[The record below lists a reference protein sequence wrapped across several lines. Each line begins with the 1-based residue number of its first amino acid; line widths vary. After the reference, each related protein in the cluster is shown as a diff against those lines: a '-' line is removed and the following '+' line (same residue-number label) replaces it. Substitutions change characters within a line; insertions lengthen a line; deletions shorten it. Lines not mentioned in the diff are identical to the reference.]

1 MKEKISII
9 IPSYNNKSFL
19 AEAVHSALQQ
29 SETGEVI
36 VVDDASTDGSLE
48 LALSLAAEDHRV
60 KLIRQWPNAG
70 AGAARNRGIEAAAF
84 PWISF
89 LDADDY
95 FLPNRFQALFRTFRQ
110 DPHLDGG
117 YDAIVH
123 HVEAPGLTR
132 DELLNIGEATTDIRA
147 FHSIPPEQL
156 FSALLFLP
164 RFWIPMVGLT
174 VRKSFLDQHQIRF
187 DPSLRYTEDT
197 DFIYRC
203 VLKGRFSGSGA
214 SRALIVRRIHSHNS
228 VRDHPTV
235 WQQQRAA
242 FFQKWRQEILHH
254 DWPAAINRYFVKSWL
269 QHHPLVQPVLHL
281 AFLRYSFKAILL
293 TALLIRYPSLIR
305 KCSLNQSQPYKG
317 H

>member
-19 AEAVHSALQQ
+19 AQAVHSALQQ

-36 VVDDASTDGSLE
+36 IVDDASTDGSLE
-48 LALSLAAEDHRV
+48 LVLSLAAKDHRV
-60 KLIRQWPNAG
+60 RLIRQSPNAG
-70 AGAARNRGIEAAAF
+70 AGAARNRGIEVAAF

-95 FLPNRFQALFRTFRQ
+95 FLPNRFQALFHTFSL
-110 DPHLDGG
+110 DPNLDGG
-117 YDAIVH
+117 YDAVIH
-123 HVEAPGLTR
+123 HFEDPGLAAA
-132 DELLNIGEATTDIRA
+132 DLLNIGEATADIRS

-156 FSALLFLP
+156 FSALLFQP

-214 SRALIVRRIHSHNS
+214 SQAMIVRRIHSHNS

-235 WQQQRAA
+235 WRQQRAA
-242 FFQKWRQEILHH
+242 FFQKWRQEILYH
-254 DWPAAINRYFVKSWL
+254 DWPAAINHYFVKSWL

-305 KCSLNQSQPYKG
+305 KCSFSQIQPYKG

>member
-19 AEAVHSALQQ
+19 AQAVHSALQQ

-36 VVDDASTDGSLE
+36 IVDDASTDGSLE
-48 LALSLAAEDHRV
+48 LVLSLAAKDHRV
-60 KLIRQWPNAG
+60 RLIRQSPNAG
-70 AGAARNRGIEAAAF
+70 AGAARNRGIEVAAF

-95 FLPNRFQALFRTFRQ
+95 FLPNRFQALFHTFSL
-110 DPHLDGG
+110 DPNLDGG
-117 YDAIVH
+117 YDAVIH
-123 HVEAPGLTR
+123 HFEDPGLAAA
-132 DELLNIGEATTDIRA
+132 DLLNIGEATTDIRA

-156 FSALLFLP
+156 FSALLFQP

-174 VRKSFLDQHQIRF
+174 VRKSFLDRHQIRF

-214 SRALIVRRIHSHNS
+214 SQAMIVRRIHASNS
-228 VRDHPTV
+228 VRDSPTK
-235 WQQQRAA
+235 WRQQRAA
-242 FFQKWRQEILHH
+242 FFRKWRQQILHH
-254 DWPAAINRYFVKSWL
+254 NWPTAINNYFIKSWL
-269 QHHPLVQPVLHL
+269 QHHPLVQPVLHFS
-281 AFLRYSFKAILL
+281 FLRYSFKAILL
-293 TALLIRYPSLIR
+293 TALLIRSPSLIR
-305 KCSLNQSQPYKG
+305 KCNFSQSQPYKG
-317 H
+317 Q